1 MDVEE
6 TPLPGI
12 GLRREIVLDNG
23 RRVGIVIHRDGQT
36 ELIISRLDD
45 PDACLVAVP
54 MSVQE
59 AATLGGL
66 LGGPKLVA
74 QLSEEHSEL
83 PGVITRQFPVTEGS
97 PFAGHA
103 LGEARIRTRSGASV
117 VAIVRE
123 GQVVPSPAPND
134 TMNPGDLLIVVG
146 TPEGLDAAA
155 KILHG
160 G

>member
-1 MDVEE
+1 
-6 TPLPGI
+6 
-12 GLRREIVLDNG
+12 
-23 RRVGIVIHRDGQT
+23 
-36 ELIISRLDD
+36 
-45 PDACLVAVP
+45 
-54 MSVQE
+54 
-59 AATLGGL
+59 
-66 LGGPKLVA
+66 VA

>member
-1 MDVEE
+1 
-6 TPLPGI
+6 
-12 GLRREIVLDNG
+12 
-23 RRVGIVIHRDGQT
+23 
-36 ELIISRLDD
+36 
-45 PDACLVAVP
+45 

-83 PGVITRQFPVTEGS
+83 PGVSTRQFPVAEGS

-117 VAIVRE
+117 VAIVR
-123 GQVVPSPAPND
+123 GRQVIPSPAPND